1 MSNPDK
7 KTALLAGGL
16 YTVLL
21 LGSGFAEIT
30 RNTLIIDQDA
40 VTTAANILANEALF
54 KASFI
59 SDLIGQTAFLL
70 LGLALYKLLS
80 PVSKSHAIVM
90 VAFVAVSIPI
100 AMLNLLNQYAAI
112 HLLGGVE
119 YLQVMAPD
127 QLVTQAMLFLE
138 LRQYGVFIAGIFWGL
153 WLFPFGYLVYRSGYY
168 PKVIGILLMGGCFGY
183 LIDFF
188 VQFLLPGYPMIAYPG
203 LAIATAAELSAIVM
217 LLIHGLRHKAASPPD
232 NKKFIPV

>member
-1 MSNPDK
+1 MNPDN

-21 LGSGFAEIT
+21 FGSGFAEVT
-30 RNTLIIDQDA
+30 RNTLISDQDA
-40 VTTAANILANEALF
+40 VATAASILANEALF

-59 SDLIGQTAFLL
+59 SDLIGLTAFLL

-80 PVSKSHAIVM
+80 PVSKNHARVM
-90 VAFVAVSIPI
+90 VAFVAVSVPM
-100 AMLNLLNQYAAI
+100 AMLNLLNQFAAI
-112 HLLGGVE
+112 HLLSGAE

-127 QLVTQAMLFLE
+127 QLVAQAMFFLE
-138 LRQYGVFIAGIFWGL
+138 LRKYGVYIAGIFWGL
-153 WLFPFGYLVYRSGYY
+153 WLFPFGYLVYKSGYY

-188 VQFLLPGYPMIAYPG
+188 VRFLLPSYPMISIPG
-203 LAIATAAELSAIVM
+203 LAIATIAEISAIGM
-217 LLIHGLRHKAASPPD
+217 LLIHGLRRTSVPS
-232 NKKFIPV
+232 